1 MIIEYHKTINLL
13 DDATIEPSKSKI
25 QKIQMNQLDLT
36 DSNGIQTDNRFIH
49 NRMLNHLAKLAE
61 TGHLAKFQTSRL
73 F

>member
-1 MIIEYHKTINLL
+1 MIIEYHETINLL

-25 QKIQMNQLDLT
+25 QMNQLDLT
-36 DSNGIQTDNRFIH
+36 DSNGTQTDNRFIH
-49 NRMLNHLAKLAE
+49 NRMLNHLAKLAK